1 MERVIQRID
10 SENVRSRKFLYPS
23 SYTKVTFECE
33 QRMVGDHLPFL
44 HSECKGM
51 VEREAK
57 SDLANMYRLLKPIT
71 GAQQVLLDEV
81 QTHIKQQG
89 LEAVSGL
96 KGESV
101 SHNYF

>member
-1 MERVIQRID
+1 M
-10 SENVRSRKFLYPS
+10 
-23 SYTKVTFECE
+23 TFECE
-33 QRMVGDHLPFL
+33 QRMVGDNLNQL
-44 HSECKGM
+44 HQECKGM

-101 SHNYF
+101 SF